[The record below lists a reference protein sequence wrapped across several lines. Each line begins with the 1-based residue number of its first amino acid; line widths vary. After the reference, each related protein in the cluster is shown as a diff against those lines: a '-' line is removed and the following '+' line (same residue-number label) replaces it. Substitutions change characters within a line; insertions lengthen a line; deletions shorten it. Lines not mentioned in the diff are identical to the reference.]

1 MIANMTYPDLINDF
15 INKGGGILLFLGV
28 LITILTFIISMS
40 IKYFVL
46 PKVKAFLNSIDML
59 ICRIEKSERRIEMN
73 ESRVNQVEHNIDK
86 TNLEV
91 KNTREVVE
99 RMAKISEQHIN
110 KMELTVANL
119 EDLIIPL
126 VKDLAKMEAEHKA
139 NHKTRTN
146 K

>member
-1 MIANMTYPDLINDF
+1 MTYPDLINDF
-15 INKGGGILLFLGV
+15 INRGGGVLLFLGV
-28 LITILTFIISMS
+28 LILILTFVISMS

-59 ICRIEKSERRIEMN
+59 VCRIEKSEKKIEEN

-91 KNTREVVE
+91 KNTREIVE
-99 RMAKISEQHIN
+99 KMAEISEQHISEM
-110 KMELTVANL
+110 KLTVSNL
-119 EDLIIPL
+119 QDLILPII
-126 VKDLAKMEAEHKA
+126 KDMATVQAEHKA
-139 NHKTRTN
+139 NHKTKTS

>member
-1 MIANMTYPDLINDF
+1 MIASMTYPDLINNF
-15 INKGGGILLFLGV
+15 INKGGGVLLFLGV
-28 LITILTFIISMS
+28 LITILTFIVSMS

-59 ICRIEKSERRIEMN
+59 ICRIEKSEKKIEVN

-91 KNTREVVE
+91 KNTREIVE
-99 RMAKISEQHIN
+99 KMAEISEQHISEM
-110 KMELTVANL
+110 KLTVSNL
-119 EDLIIPL
+119 QDVILPL
-126 VKDLAKMEAEHKA
+126 VDAIATIKAEHKA
-139 NHKTRTN
+139 NHKTKTI